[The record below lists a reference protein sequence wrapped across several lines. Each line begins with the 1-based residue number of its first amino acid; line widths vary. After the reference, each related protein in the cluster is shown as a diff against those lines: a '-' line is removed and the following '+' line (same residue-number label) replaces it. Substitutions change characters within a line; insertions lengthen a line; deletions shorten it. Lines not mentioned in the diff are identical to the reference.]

1 MMVNIQGGA
10 HNHLAEALSAE
21 GYDVCTVQQASETT
35 EKLRQEHPSL
45 IIVCGAAA
53 SEACSALRRVTS
65 VPILALLPQP
75 TDLDVLN
82 ALEAGADDCQDA
94 SIGTSETILRARALL
109 RRGSPVA
116 LPSK

>member
-1 MMVNIQGGA
+1 
-10 HNHLAEALSAE
+10 
-21 GYDVCTVQQASETT
+21 
-35 EKLRQEHPSL
+35 
-45 IIVCGAAA
+45 
-53 SEACSALRRVTS
+53 VTS